1 MIPMSRSFSL
11 TFPGSP
17 FEWQPFKGG
26 ERKIDEEKTF
36 FAPPNSWNSSLTPIF
51 HAYGIIF
58 GLVFALHPTLGVYIR
73 HHKIH
78 PCYSWCEQIF
88 FSSRHNLSAD
98 FVCVF
103 FFTKSKTHRRKG
115 RNLLFSYKILF
126 ERRKKLE
133 QKMNEN
139 GNEHVHIN
147 NKFHT
152 FNILCQRSHDSHVCV
167 FVSLLSHSMSASAA
181 VAVRV
186 SMFFTYCIFVRVPER
201 INLK

>member
-17 FEWQPFKGG
+17 FEWQPFKGR
-26 ERKIDEEKTF
+26 EKKTF

-103 FFTKSKTHRRKG
+103 
-115 RNLLFSYKILF
+115 LYKI
-126 ERRKKLE
+126 
-133 QKMNEN
+133 EN
-139 GNEHVHIN
+139 TPTKGKEFASFRIKYYSKEEKNWCKRWTRTGMSTCTSTTNSIHS
-147 NKFHT
+147 T
-152 FNILCQRSHDSHVCV
+152 FYANARMIRMCV
-167 FVSLLSHSMSASAA
+167 FSSCCGCASVDVFHVLHICSSAW
-181 VAVRV
+181 
-186 SMFFTYCIFVRVPER
+186 TH
-201 INLK
+201 